1 MILFFLFSFFFF
13 KPFEILSLFGSFM
26 PIENEGTKSKSGGIS
41 VSLTSLDGRVV
52 GRGLTGLLDDF

>member
-1 MILFFLFSFFFF
+1 
-13 KPFEILSLFGSFM
+13 M

-41 VSLTSLDGRVV
+41 VSVTSLDGRVV